1 MVLPVMGFQGLVG
14 TGGRLVVYH
23 VVVGCVLCGGLGSGG
38 RVPAET
44 HNLSFICYL
53 TLLQL
58 FRKFSYLLEECLYII
73 DL

>member
-1 MVLPVMGFQGLVG
+1 MERDIQNKWLVLPVMGFQGLVG

-44 HNLSFICYL
+44 KIIS
-53 TLLQL
+53 LLAT
-58 FRKFSYLLEECLYII
+58 
-73 DL
+73 